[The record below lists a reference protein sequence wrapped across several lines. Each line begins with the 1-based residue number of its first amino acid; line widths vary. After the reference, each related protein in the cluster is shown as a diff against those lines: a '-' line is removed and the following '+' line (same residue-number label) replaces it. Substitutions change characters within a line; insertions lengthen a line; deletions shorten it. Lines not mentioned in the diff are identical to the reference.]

1 MYNIYNTVVCDSKKL
16 EKILYVQQESEQKL
30 WYVRKIDCDTA
41 IKVNEPE
48 LHAWTWVN
56 LKRHSMTVWYNFYK
70 V

>member
-48 LHAWTWVN
+48 LHA
-56 LKRHSMTVWYNFYK
+56 
-70 V
+70 